1 MSNSDFWKN
10 YKERKLISSDSRT
23 YQAMNVKTGKYEVIK
38 EINKY
43 NVNIE
48 ELKKEMKRKKNEENI
63 VKINAIKEDNNLFYM
78 IMDLYSY
85 NLENYLKKRDKPL
98 SINEIKEI
106 LL

>member
-10 YKERKLISSDSRT
+10 YKERKLMSSENYSRI
-23 YQAMNVKTGKYEVIK
+23 YQAINIKTGKYEVIK

-63 VKINAIKEDNNLFYM
+63 VKINEIKEDNNLFY
-78 IMDLYSY
+78 YS
-85 NLENYLKKRDKPL
+85 LKIQIFYK
-98 SINEIKEI
+98 I
-106 LL
+106 